1 MKTIKLNLDEADIAA
16 LDQEAKLGNTTRS
29 ELIRNRIR
37 TSAGKKSGTDLTL
50 DDFQTL
56 ITKVIRCSGTSL
68 PRPQVE
74 TMVATVVAELN
85 R

>member
-29 ELIRNRIR
+29 ELIRKRIR
-37 TSAGKKSGTDLTL
+37 TSSKDRADLTL
-50 DDFQTL
+50 EDFQML

>member
-16 LDQEAKLGNTTRS
+16 LDQEAKLANTNRS
-29 ELIRNRIR
+29 ELIRKRIR
-37 TSAGKKSGTDLTL
+37 TSNKSGADLTL
-50 DDFQTL
+50 EDFQML
-56 ITKVIRCSGTSL
+56 ITKVIRCSGVSL

>member
-16 LDQEAKLGNTTRS
+16 LDQEAKLANTNRS
-29 ELIRNRIR
+29 ELIRKRIR
-37 TSAGKKSGTDLTL
+37 TSTKSGADLTL
-50 DDFQTL
+50 EDFQML
-56 ITKVIRCSGTSL
+56 ITKVIRCSGVSL

>member
-1 MKTIKLNLDEADIAA
+1 MKTIKLNLEEADIAA

-37 TSAGKKSGTDLTL
+37 TSAGKKPGTDLTL

>member
-37 TSAGKKSGTDLTL
+37 TNAGKKSGTDLTL
-50 DDFQTL
+50 DDFHTL